1 MALVRSRL
9 SPRESGRPR
18 SSTFQPLLPRSP
30 CVLTA
35 RYRRGYRV
43 EPTIRRNDRAKLSR
57 FSTKLPRYTTI
68 PERNKDDESGPE
80 KKKEEMFSLRTFIKG
95 IHWHPRI
102 PFRVHF
108 VSLCPY
114 KNENHLV
121 PLHVIITH
129 AHHSTIEYIAN
140 TTPTKSIH
148 KSNERLR
155 FSFNFFSL
163 VLEASRQSHGQ
174 STVSPY
180 SLSECVVVRSKG
192 KQRRHR

>member
-1 MALVRSRL
+1 MRSNSSLPSRI
-9 SPRESGRPR
+9 SSRTNDSKDR
-18 SSTFQPLLPRSP
+18 SSETIEIFHETAATHHHSRTKQRRRIRS
-30 CVLTA
+30 
-35 RYRRGYRV
+35 G
-43 EPTIRRNDRAKLSR
+43 
-57 FSTKLPRYTTI
+57 
-68 PERNKDDESGPE
+68 
-80 KKKEEMFSLRTFIKG
+80 KKKGEMFSLRTFIKG

-148 KSNERLR
+148 NSCRTNGYDSPLISSPSFWKHRANLTANRR
-155 FSFNFFSL
+155 F
-163 VLEASRQSHGQ
+163 
-174 STVSPY
+174 PY

>member
-43 EPTIRRNDRAKLSR
+43 EPTIRRTDRAKLSR
-57 FSTKLPRYTTI
+57 FSTKLPRHTTI

-121 PLHVIITH
+121 PLHVIITTRTPLND
-129 AHHSTIEYIAN
+129 SWPIEYIAN

-148 KSNERLR
+148 NSCRTNGYDSPLISLP
-155 FSFNFFSL
+155 SF
-163 VLEASRQSHGQ
+163 
-174 STVSPY
+174 
-180 SLSECVVVRSKG
+180 
-192 KQRRHR
+192 

>member
-1 MALVRSRL
+1 MRSNSSLPSRI
-9 SPRESGRPR
+9 SSRTNDSKDR
-18 SSTFQPLLPRSP
+18 SSETIEIFHETAATHHHSRTKQRRRIRS
-30 CVLTA
+30 
-35 RYRRGYRV
+35 G
-43 EPTIRRNDRAKLSR
+43 
-57 FSTKLPRYTTI
+57 
-68 PERNKDDESGPE
+68 
-80 KKKEEMFSLRTFIKG
+80 KKKGEMFSLRTFIKG